1 MKKKYILIIVF
12 GILLALAILGACGYL
27 AITIIVKIIQM
38 IPNL

>member
-12 GILLALAILGACGYL
+12 GILLTLALLGACGYL
-27 AITIIVKIIQM
+27 TITIIVKIIQM